1 MSDLYNIRKL
11 LNLSQAALASFCG
24 TTQATVSRWEK
35 GELQPDREQIA
46 KIIIYAKSIGV
57 DITPEDFFAEFQ
69 TEAA

>member
-1 MSDLYNIRKL
+1 MSDLIKIRKL
-11 LNLSQAALASFCG
+11 LSLSQAALGAVGG

-57 DITPEDFFAEFQ
+57 EITPEDFFAEFQ